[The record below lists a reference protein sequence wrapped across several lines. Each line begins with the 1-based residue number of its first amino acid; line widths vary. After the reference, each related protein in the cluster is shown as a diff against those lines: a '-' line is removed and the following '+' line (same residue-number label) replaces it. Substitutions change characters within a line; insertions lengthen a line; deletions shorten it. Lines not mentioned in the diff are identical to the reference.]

1 MSLLTLLSNQS
12 ATQTVVLNRLESTA
26 QIFLPTVIQAGGTQT
41 ITLDRLES
49 TAQVF
54 LPTVVQAGG
63 AQTITL
69 NLLGS
74 TAQVFLPTIQL
85 VGAVTDTSDILN
97 RGLKRLRRE
106 EESVAAQI
114 LKDRNKKVK
123 REEKK
128 KLDWKKA
135 ILDKINGAQEIE
147 QLDAIQLPAQSAN
160 VTAEAL
166 IDLKRKK
173 EEKRLELEAA
183 IKSFKI
189 IQEDILARH
198 EIAVKQAS
206 EEEKKLF
213 LDTLKAEKEA
223 EEFTR
228 KRNNRIKRVKALM
241 WLAKLDL

>member
-1 MSLLTLLSNQS
+1 VQ
-12 ATQTVVLNRLESTA
+12 
-26 QIFLPTVIQAGGTQT
+26 GGV
-41 ITLDRLES
+41 D
-49 TAQVF
+49 
-54 LPTVVQAGG
+54 
-63 AQTITL
+63 
-69 NLLGS
+69 N
-74 TAQVFLPTIQL
+74 
-85 VGAVTDTSDILN
+85 DTSDILN

-166 IDLKRKK
+166 AELERKR

-183 IKSFKI
+183 VKSFKT
-189 IQEDILARH
+189 IQEDVLARH
-198 EIAVKQAS
+198 EIAMKQAS

-228 KRNNRIKRVKALM
+228 KRNNRIKRIKALM